1 MSLQQHLIHSCTIQ
15 RKTSAPEDP
24 YHQATPVYGAHLE
37 GVPCRLVTKAQRV
50 ISDDRTQMVVVT
62 THKLLVEAGTDV
74 TVDDQV
80 VSVTLEDGA
89 QVGPFGIG
97 ALLPRRAR
105 ALHHV
110 TLELED
116 VT

>member
-1 MSLQQHLIHSCTIQ
+1 MSLSAHLIHKCAIQ
-15 RKTSAPEDP
+15 RKTAAPDDP
-24 YHQATPVYGAHLE
+24 YHQATPVYGAHLDD
-37 GVPCRLVTKAQRV
+37 VPCRLVTKAQRV
-50 ISDDRTQMVVVT
+50 MSNERAQMVVVT
-62 THKLLVEAGTDV
+62 THKLLVPADTDV

>member
-1 MSLQQHLIHSCTIQ
+1 MLGVLAGANALII
-15 RKTSAPEDP
+15 RPEGAP
-24 YHQATPVYGAHLE
+24 A
-37 GVPCRLVTKAQRV
+37 
-50 ISDDRTQMVVVT
+50 
-62 THKLLVEAGTDV
+62 VEAGTDV

-89 QVGPFGIG
+89 QVGPFSIG